1 MNAADL
7 ALRKKPLSEA
17 EEDLVGYRKGRD
29 LSFLDLV
36 SIEQVT
42 LEDLELMY
50 DVARRF
56 RDYRTYK
63 FSFNKGYS
71 QVNAF
76 FEPSTRTS
84 SSFDL
89 AAKQLSMDTAGVGG
103 NSSVSKGESY
113 LDTIETIDAYNVKT
127 IVIRSKE
134 SGVPEMVAR
143 HTQAAILN
151 AGDGW
156 HEHPT
161 QALLDALTMLD
172 HFGTSNLEGKTV
184 TVVGDIMHSR
194 VFGSL
199 VRLLKL
205 LKAEVRVAAPL
216 TMIPKE
222 VEKFGVT
229 WHGVVDEALTGAD
242 VVYAL
247 RVQSERGANGFIP
260 SLREYSKMFGISR
273 KRLDIANKNAIL
285 MHPGP
290 VIRDI
295 DVHSAL
301 AAVDEQSH
309 ILQQVENGMVV
320 RKALLWL
327 MADRIDGRQKD
338 FKRK

>member
-1 MNAADL
+1 MDVV
-7 ALRKKPLSEA
+7 LRKKPLSEA
-17 EEDLVGYRKGRD
+17 ELDLSDLRADRD
-29 LSFLDLV
+29 LSFLDLI
-36 SIEQVT
+36 SIDQVT
-42 LEDLELMY
+42 LDDLTLIY
-50 DVARRF
+50 DIARRF
-56 RDYRTYK
+56 REYKTYK
-63 FSFNKGYS
+63 FSFNKGIS

-76 FEPSTRTS
+76 FEASTRTM

-89 AAKQLSMDTAGVGG
+89 AAKQLSMDTTSISS
-103 NSSVSKGESY
+103 NSSVQKGESY
-113 LDTIETIDAYNVKT
+113 LDTVETIDAYNVKV

-134 SGVPEMVAR
+134 SGVPEMAAR
-143 HTQAAILN
+143 HTAASILN

-161 QALLDALTMLD
+161 QALLDGLTMLD
-172 HFGTSNLEGKTV
+172 HFGTSDLKGKTV
-184 TVVGDIMHSR
+184 TIVGDITHSR

-199 VRLLKL
+199 VRLLTKL
-205 LKAEVRVAAPL
+205 GGQVRIAAPL
-216 TMIPKE
+216 TLIPKH

-229 WHGVVDEALTGAD
+229 WYGKIDEALAGAD

-260 SLREYSKMFGISR
+260 TMREYSKMFGISR
-273 KRLDIANKNAIL
+273 KRLDLANKNAIL

-309 ILQQVENGMVV
+309 ILRQVENGMAV

-327 MADRIDGRQKD
+327 MCDRIDGKTKE
-338 FKRK
+338 FARK

>member
-1 MNAADL
+1 MAVILSKKSPSAAEKDLNAI
-7 ALRKKPLSEA
+7 RKS
-17 EEDLVGYRKGRD
+17 RD
-29 LSFLDLV
+29 LSFFDLV
-36 SIEQVT
+36 SISQVT
-42 LEDLELMY
+42 PDDLGLLY

-56 RDYRTYK
+56 RDYKTYK

-89 AAKQLSMDTAGVGG
+89 AAKQLSMDTAGISS
-103 NSSVSKGESY
+103 NSSVEKGESY
-113 LDTIETIDAYNVKT
+113 LDTLQTIDAYNVKT
-127 IVIRSKE
+127 IIIRSKE
-134 SGVPEMVAR
+134 SGVPEVAAR
-143 HTQAAILN
+143 YTQACIIN

-161 QALLDALTMLD
+161 QALLDGLTMLD
-172 HFGTSNLEGKTV
+172 HFGAKDMRGRTV
-184 TVVGDIMHSR
+184 TIVGDIMHSR

-199 VRLLKL
+199 VRLLKM
-205 LKAEVRVAAPL
+205 LKAEVRIAAPL
-216 TMIPKE
+216 TLIPKD

-229 WHGVVDEALTGAD
+229 WYGKVDEALAGAD

-260 SLREYSKMFGISR
+260 TLREYSKMFGISR
-273 KRLDIANKNAIL
+273 KRLDLAKKDAML

-301 AAVDEQSH
+301 AAVDEQSY
-309 ILQQVENGMVV
+309 ILRQVENGMAV

-327 MADRIDGRQKD
+327 IADRVDGKTKK
-338 FKRK
+338 FTRK

>member
-1 MNAADL
+1 MDI
-7 ALRKKPLSEA
+7 ALRKKPMSEA
-17 EEDLVGYRKGRD
+17 EEDLSEIRKGRD
-29 LSFLDLV
+29 LSFFDLISIDQV
-36 SIEQVT
+36 S
-42 LEDLELMY
+42 LEDLVLLY

-63 FSFNKGYS
+63 FSFNKGLS
-71 QVNAF
+71 QINAF
-76 FEPSTRTS
+76 FEPSTRTM

-89 AAKQLSMDTAGVGG
+89 AAKQLSMDTTSVSS
-103 NSSVSKGESY
+103 NSSLSKGESY
-113 LDTIETIDAYNVKT
+113 LDTLQTVDAYNVKV
-127 IVIRSKE
+127 IVVRSKE
-134 SGVPEMVAR
+134 SGIAEVAAR
-143 HTQAAILN
+143 HVQASILN

-161 QALLDALTMLD
+161 QALLDGLTMLD
-172 HFGTSNLEGKTV
+172 HFGTTDLKGKTIV
-184 TVVGDIMHSR
+184 VVGDIMHSR

-199 VRLLKL
+199 VRLLKKL
-205 LKAEVRVAAPL
+205 QANVRVAAPL
-216 TMIPKE
+216 TFIPKDA
-222 VEKFGVT
+222 EKFGVEIFT
-229 WHGVVDEALTGAD
+229 KIDDALKGAD

-247 RVQSERGANGFIP
+247 RVQTERGAKGFIP

-273 KRLDIANKNAIL
+273 KRLDIANKDAIL

-309 ILQQVENGMVV
+309 ILKQVENGMAV

-327 MADRIDGRQKD
+327 MCDRADGAHKT
-338 FKRK
+338 FARK